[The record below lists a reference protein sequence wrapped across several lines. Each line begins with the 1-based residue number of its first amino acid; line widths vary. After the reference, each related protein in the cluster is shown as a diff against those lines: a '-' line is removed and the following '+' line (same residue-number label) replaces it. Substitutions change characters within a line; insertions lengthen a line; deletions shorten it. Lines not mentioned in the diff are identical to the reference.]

1 MVKQKEP
8 KEPPA
13 TVIEIQPETPT
24 SEPKVEGVDP
34 EFKDQTSPQALAGS
48 PGTDIDK
55 IPIIPYSR
63 PTQQKGT
70 QETGSVIVAKA
81 LASQLGSDPRHL
93 AQQLIDERKV
103 AVVNE
108 LTATALGYFAYRG
121 SVDHQRFWNHIVGWE
136 LVISQAIDGR
146 GRRDILTALA
156 NTSGLQTSEIARQP
170 NVLARNIT
178 KRDWKEKAQASG
190 KTVIED

>member
-1 MVKQKEP
+1 M
-8 KEPPA
+8 A
-13 TVIEIQPETPT
+13 TTEEKKP
-24 SEPKVEGVDP
+24 EPKVESMDP
-34 EFKDQTSPQALAGS
+34 DLSGQTTPQAHPSAAPTS
-48 PGTDIDK
+48 TEA

-63 PTQQKGT
+63 PSPQKGV

-93 AQQLIDERKV
+93 GQQLIDERKV
-103 AVVNE
+103 AVLNE
-108 LTATALGYFAYRG
+108 LTATALGYFSYRG
-121 SVDHQRFWNHIVGWE
+121 TVDHQRFWNHVVGWE
-136 LVISQAIDGR
+136 LVVSQAIDGR

-156 NTSGLQTSEIARQP
+156 NTSGIQTSEIARQP

-178 KRDWKEKAQASG
+178 KRDWKQKAEASG